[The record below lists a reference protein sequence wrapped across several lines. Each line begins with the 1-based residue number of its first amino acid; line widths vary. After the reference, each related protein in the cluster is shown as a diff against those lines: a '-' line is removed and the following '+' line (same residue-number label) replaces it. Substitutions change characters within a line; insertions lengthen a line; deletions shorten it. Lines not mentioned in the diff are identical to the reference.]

1 MQVPT
6 RAIWVFHAAAQAG
19 SISRA
24 AEELGVS
31 PSAVSQQIHA
41 LETQLGLSLMNKI
54 GRRIVLTEA
63 GARYFATITGEIGRI
78 TEATAEIRGYRS
90 VTTLTVRATPTVSN
104 KWLLPRL
111 ASFLDR
117 HPYLEIRLD
126 GTNEPTDFSRELVDI
141 EIRHG
146 DGKWPGLFVEGMGEE
161 AFVPV
166 CAPDYAAPGSLEPQD
181 LPRFRLIHSVK
192 SQAQWGRWFGLA
204 GVAPKDRWRR
214 VLFDRSHMAID
225 AAATGMG
232 IALESTMMM
241 RARAGGRAADLP
253 RRRTAA
259 ATDRH
264 AMDRLPTRPPSSQEG
279 QAVPRL
285 APRERDASRGPDP
298 ADGVHAAAPTARA
311 ADSRRADRATI

>member
-24 AEELGVS
+24 AEELGVT

-63 GARYFATITGEIGRI
+63 GARYFATITGEIARI

-104 KWLLPRL
+104 KWILPRL
-111 ASFLDR
+111 ASFLDQ
-117 HPYLEIRLD
+117 HPYLEIRID

-192 SQAQWGRWFGLA
+192 SQAQWSRWFGLT

-225 AAATGMG
+225 AAAAGMG
-232 IALESTMMM
+232 IALESTMMTERELAAGRLICPVVAPPPLRIVTQWIVCPRDHLRHKKVRQFLDWL
-241 RARAGGRAADLP
+241 RA
-253 RRRTAA
+253 
-259 ATDRH
+259 
-264 AMDRLPTRPPSSQEG
+264 
-279 QAVPRL
+279 
-285 APRERDASRGPDP
+285 ERDASRGPDP
-298 ADGVHAAAPTARA
+298 AEGLHAAAPPSRA
-311 ADSRRADRATI
+311 PPTP